1 MKPVDGEFGPLTRV
15 AVVRYQKVKHQKA
28 TGVVTS
34 AVWRALSADAR
45 PKPKPAPKPKPK
57 PNPRRS
63 RRPQPAPKPAPK
75 VTGKYGAYDK
85 VVLKQGSNGP
95 AVEVLQT
102 ALWISPADGDSA
114 RRPRRSWSPTS
125 RARSFPPTGV
135 VTSPVWRALSAD
147 ALHPLPRPAT
157 SFTLTGSGF
166 GHGVGMSQYGA
177 YAQALAGRS
186 ANDIVRSYYP
196 GTTRSTI
203 KPGTTLR
210 VNLLAGASTVTLHV
224 GATGA
229 ANGAVVG
236 RVTAGTGAAPRSCRS
251 P

>member
-1 MKPVDGEFGPLTRV
+1 M
-15 AVVRYQKVKHQKA
+15 
-28 TGVVTS
+28 
-34 AVWRALSADAR
+34 
-45 PKPKPAPKPKPK
+45 
-57 PNPRRS
+57 
-63 RRPQPAPKPAPK
+63 
-75 VTGKYGAYDK
+75 TGKYGAYDA
-85 VVLKQGSNGP
+85 VVLQQGSTGA
-95 AVEVLQT
+95 AVTVLQA
-102 ALWISPADGDSA
+102 ALWISPADGDFGPQTKAVVVAYQKSKKLKA
-114 RRPRRSWSPTS
+114 D
-125 RARSFPPTGV
+125 GI

-186 ANDIVRSYYP
+186 ANHIVGSYYP

-203 KPGTTLR
+203 QPGTTLR

-229 ANGAVVG
+229 ADGAVVG
-236 RVTAGTGAAPRSCRS
+236 RVTAGTGATARSCRS